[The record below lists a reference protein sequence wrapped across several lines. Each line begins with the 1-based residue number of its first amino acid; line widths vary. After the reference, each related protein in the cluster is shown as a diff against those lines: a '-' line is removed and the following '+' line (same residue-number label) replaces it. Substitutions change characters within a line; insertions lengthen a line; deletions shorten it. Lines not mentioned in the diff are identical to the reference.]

1 MNKYQLVYKCLC
13 CRCYM
18 KKEGNLP
25 PLVCPQ
31 CGEKLWTVVPDGTP
45 VVYRDKC
52 VEVSAKRTILG
63 WKEEKEN

>member
-1 MNKYQLVYKCLC
+1 
-13 CRCYM
+13 M

-25 PLVCPQ
+25 PLACPQ